1 MIDDLLREFQQNRVH
16 IAIVVDEFGGTSGI
30 VTMEDI
36 IEEIVGEINDE
47 YDEEERTYVKLNDGS
62 YVFEG
67 KTLLT
72 DFYRVF
78 DLDPDVFEDIE
89 GDADTLAGLLLEI
102 KGDFPRPHEK
112 MTYRDFNFEVLA
124 MDTRRIKKVKVTLHT
139 QPAQS

>member
-112 MTYRDFNFEVLA
+112 MTYRNFNFEVLA

-139 QPAQS
+139 QPTQS